1 MFLAEGSQ
9 PVTEK
14 KSASTRGS
22 IRERRPPSIAI
33 YHEHPSEELRRIGQA
48 MAELAL
54 GPAGL
59 AALRERR
66 RESSAPIGIAAAAVG
81 HGRLYVGAG
90 RKRTRLKNLA
100 MLEVYE

>member
-14 KSASTRGS
+14 IGIDPRLYPGTPTAFDSDL
-22 IRERRPPSIAI
+22 
-33 YHEHPSEELRRIGQA
+33 HEHPSEELRRIGQA